1 VSRSLQSL
9 AVRGTIFNGCSQM
22 LRMSMSLIGTIVLAR
37 LLTPADF
44 GIIAMVV
51 PLTAFAALLQNF
63 GLHQALIQAPSL
75 DSDTKTSAFWIN
87 VGLTTVTALLV
98 LASAPLVAL
107 AYGVREAGLVAAAS
121 SATIFVSGFT
131 QTHASLL
138 ARDLRFG
145 KLAAMDLATAAVL
158 LVASVALAWWIGNF
172 WALFIGSLAAALANL
187 ALLWTLSGWTP
198 GFRGNFAGARELFGL
213 AGAVSG
219 FNFLNFIARQA
230 DNLIVGVVEGPRPL
244 GLYDRAYRLMTI
256 PISTVTEP
264 LGRVMLPVLSRLASD
279 PERYRRA
286 FLHSVWGMVL
296 AVAPGASVAAIFS
309 DGVIALLLGREWAS
323 AAPIFF
329 WLSIAGVYQPL
340 SSATGWLFITLD
352 RRKDM
357 LRWAVFSAG
366 TTVASFAVGIQWGV
380 VGLAKA
386 YVLVSL
392 ARLPL
397 LYVYATRGTTIRPAE
412 LYSVFVPIIGAALG
426 TLALQTVAHS
436 SLSVPVL
443 IAMAVVLS
451 YCLAFLIAWLIPGG
465 RHAIRKTWQLLGEQW
480 REIRAS
486 KLSAGRPAP

>member
-1 VSRSLQSL
+1 
-9 AVRGTIFNGCSQM
+9 M
-22 LRMSMSLIGTIVLAR
+22 LRVSLSLTGTIVLAK
-37 LLTPADF
+37 LLAPADF

-63 GLHQALIQAPSL
+63 GLHQALIQAQSL
-75 DSDTKTSAFWIN
+75 DTGTKTSAFWIN
-87 VGLTTVTALLV
+87 ASLTTVTALLV

-107 AYGVREAGLVAAAS
+107 AYDVREAGLVAAAS
-121 SATIFVSGFT
+121 SATIFVSGFA

-145 KLAAMDLATAAVL
+145 KLAAIDLATAVTL
-158 LVASVALAWWIGNF
+158 LVATVALAWWIGNF
-172 WALFIGSLAAALANL
+172 WALFLGSLIAALANL
-187 ALLWTLSGWTP
+187 VLLWILSEWSP
-198 GFRGNFAGARELFGL
+198 GLKGNWAGARALFGL

-244 GLYDRAYRLMTI
+244 GLYDRAYRLMTF

-264 LGRVMLPVLSRLASD
+264 LGRVMLPVLSRLADD

-296 AVAPGASVAAIFS
+296 AVAPGAAVAAIFS
-309 DGVIALLLGREWAS
+309 DGVIALLLGREWAA

-329 WLSIAGVYQPL
+329 WLSIAGIYQPL
-340 SSATGWLFITLD
+340 SSATGWLFISLD
-352 RRKDM
+352 RRKEM
-357 LRWAVFSAG
+357 LRWAVFSTG

-397 LYVYATRGTTIRPAE
+397 LYVYATRGTKVAPAD
-412 LYSVFVPIIGAALG
+412 LYPVFVPVVGAAMCAITLKALAYG
-426 TLALQTVAHS
+426 SLTGPALMAIALALSYGVAF
-436 SLSVPVL
+436 V
-443 IAMAVVLS
+443 
-451 YCLAFLIAWLIPGG
+451 IAWSIPGG
-465 RHAIRKTWQLLGEQW
+465 RHAIRRTWHLLIEQW
-480 REIRAS
+480 REIRMPNINPE
-486 KLSAGRPAP
+486 RPAP